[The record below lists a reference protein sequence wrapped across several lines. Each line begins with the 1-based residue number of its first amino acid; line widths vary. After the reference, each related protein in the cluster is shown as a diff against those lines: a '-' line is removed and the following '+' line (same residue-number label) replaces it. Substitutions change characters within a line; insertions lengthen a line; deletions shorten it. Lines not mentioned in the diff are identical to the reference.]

1 MNFWAA
7 FHLPQTAL
15 DGYDQNCAE
24 SGPFLFVIL
33 EILYAMDRP
42 RVEWFNQESKWTIQ
56 APLEY

>member
-1 MNFWAA
+1 MNLWAA

-42 RVEWFNQESKWTIQ
+42 REERFHQEGK
-56 APLEY
+56 